1 MTLNNSSLKL
11 KHPET
16 LYSLSLL
23 VICYILRLI
32 YKSTHI
38 KFRYNRT
45 SSLKQ
50 DGERFKLEK
59 SLNNLTIFNQEVS
72 LKVPFSDREKENQLI
87 SLFSQGKVSKVI
99 VENLSWL
106 RINTIDTLF
115 TLKFLDENGF
125 NMVVRGVGNVQ
136 FGIDKILISFYN
148 NIILVATNQTTTQKH
163 FFNPNYKSVF

>member
-1 MTLNNSSLKL
+1 M
-11 KHPET
+11 
-16 LYSLSLL
+16 
-23 VICYILRLI
+23 
-32 YKSTHI
+32 
-38 KFRYNRT
+38 
-45 SSLKQ
+45 
-50 DGERFKLEK
+50 
-59 SLNNLTIFNQEVS
+59 S

-125 NMVVRGVGNVQ
+125 NMVVRGLGNVQ